1 MHPKKNHPNEYIK
14 VQSDEDHP
22 LVRAMNRTG
31 YGLEDVAA
39 LTCIATFRLRK
50 IINGD
55 EPTTQEMTCL
65 EQVLPDF
72 KKLLG

>member
-14 VQSDEDHP
+14 IQSDEDHP

-31 YGLEDVAA
+31 YGLEDVSA
-39 LTCIATFRLRK
+39 LSCIPTIRLRK

-55 EPTTQEMTCL
+55 EPSKQEKECL
-65 EQVLPDF
+65 EAVLPDY
-72 KKLLG
+72 KE